1 MVKGDFDDNNNYTN
15 DDNELVLGD
24 EDQFGGAEV
33 IGESIPNKLLPNTGG
48 VSPQPSSLPLWGPR
62 SWSPPSRSGTQ
73 RRRWWCAGGP
83 SGGTRRARKRR
94 VRGAK

>member
-48 VSPQPSSLPLWGPR
+48 VSPFAVLLLAALGSAFVVATLTVGYAAAVV
-62 SWSPPSRSGTQ
+62 
-73 RRRWWCAGGP
+73 RRRP
-83 SGGTRRARKRR
+83 
-94 VRGAK
+94 